1 MAKFKTLLE
10 PFGEIWLWYTSPFTA
25 LPGESAKTR
34 IRALLQGMSDD
45 ELRAL
50 RRAARYPSRTN
61 CWWAIY
67 EVAPV
72 VREEATRILE
82 ARRRGQSDLATSG
95 VRSEA

>member
-10 PFGEIWLWYTSPFTA
+10 PFGDIWLWYTSPFTG
-25 LPGESAKTR
+25 LPSGSVRTR
-34 IRALLQGMSDD
+34 IRTQLQAMSDD

-67 EVAPV
+67 EVAPI

-82 ARRRGQSDLATSG
+82 ARRRGQSDLATRG
-95 VRSEA
+95 AQ